1 MENKEVKKILRD
13 AKYSRDN
20 GDFANALAL
29 LHALNN
35 AFPAQATYRYLLAV
49 TYYEGRNLEA
59 ALLYAREAL
68 AIDEKHKET
77 YELLGDIYTKLE
89 DKNLAE
95 ENYLYA
101 YQIDPEYTFVEEKLV
116 NLYLKKENYD
126 AVVKICDNMMRYI
139 PIDISTV
146 KSRGLTMIY
155 YGALI
160 KKGMALIYLKK
171 YPEAIDALIY
181 LIEFDK
187 ITKSPWSEDLYS
199 FLDRDE
205 YISLFKM
212 CFKLK
217 NEEKTTEYKTII
229 TEHYNVTQEEIT
241 ALEKEAEN
249 DIMMPQQK
257 KW

>member
-49 TYYEGRNLEA
+49 TYYESRNLEA
-59 ALLYAREAL
+59 ALRYAREAL

-89 DKNLAE
+89 DKDLAE

-155 YGALI
+155 HGALI
-160 KKGMALIYLKK
+160 KKRKALIYLKK
-171 YPEAIDALIY
+171 YPEAIDALLYWLDFKKLVKLPGSEEPYY
-181 LIEFDK
+181 LFDK
-187 ITKSPWSEDLYS
+187 EIYV
-199 FLDRDE
+199 
-205 YISLFKM
+205 SLFKM
-212 CFKLK
+212 YYKLK
-217 NEEKTTEYKTII
+217 NEGKTSEYKAILI
-229 TEHYNVTQEEIT
+229 EHYKVSDQEIT

-249 DIMMPQQK
+249 DIMIIHQRYP
-257 KW
+257 

>member
-1 MENKEVKKILRD
+1 MDNKEVKKILRD

-35 AFPAQATYRYLLAV
+35 TFPAQATYRYLLAV
-49 TYYEGRNLEA
+49 TYYESRNLEA

-68 AIDEKHKET
+68 AIDQKHKET

-89 DKNLAE
+89 DKDLAE

-101 YQIDPEYTFVEEKLV
+101 YQIDPEYTFVEEKLID
-116 NLYLKKENYD
+116 LYLDKKNYE
-126 AVVKICDNMMRYI
+126 AVVQICDNMMQHI

-155 YGALI
+155 YGAVI
-160 KKGMALIYLKK
+160 SKVMALIYLKN
-171 YPEAIDALIY
+171 YIDAIDALLY
-181 LIEFDK
+181 WLDFQK
-187 ITKSPWSEDLYS
+187 KVKLPSSEEPYS
-199 FLDRDE
+199 FLDKDI

-212 CFKLK
+212 NYKLV
-217 NEEKTTEYKTII
+217 NNEKTSEYKAIL

-249 DIMMPQQK
+249 DIIM
-257 KW
+257 

>member
-1 MENKEVKKILRD
+1 MQNKEVKKILRD
-13 AKYSRDN
+13 AKYSGDN

-35 AFPAQATYRYLLAV
+35 TFPAQATYRYLLAV
-49 TYYEGRNLEA
+49 TYYESRNLEA

-89 DKNLAE
+89 DKDLAE

-126 AVVKICDNMMRYI
+126 TVVKICDNMMRYI

-146 KSRGLTMIY
+146 KSREFTMTY

-171 YPEAIDALIY
+171 YPEAIDAMIY
-181 LIEFDK
+181 WLDLK
-187 ITKSPWSEDLYS
+187 IIIKSPSSDEAYS
-199 FLDRDE
+199 FINKDT
-205 YISLFKM
+205 YISVFKM
-212 CFKLK
+212 YYKLK
-217 NEEKTTEYKTII
+217 NKEKTSEYKKIL

>member
-49 TYYEGRNLEA
+49 TYYESRNLEA
-59 ALLYAREAL
+59 ALLYSREAL

-77 YELLGDIYTKLE
+77 YELLGNIYTKLD
-89 DKNLAE
+89 DKDLAE

-101 YQIDPEYTFVEEKLV
+101 YQIDPQYTFVEEKLV
-116 NLYLKKENYD
+116 DLYLDKENYE

-160 KKGMALIYLKK
+160 SKVMALTYLKK
-171 YPEAIDALIY
+171 YPEAIDALLYWLDLKRI
-181 LIEFDK
+181 I
-187 ITKSPWSEDLYS
+187 KSPSSDEAYS
-199 FLDRDE
+199 FINKDI

-212 CFKLK
+212 NYKLVNK
-217 NEEKTTEYKTII
+217 EKTSEYKAIL
-229 TEHYNVTQEEIT
+229 TEHYNVSDEELT
-241 ALEKEAEN
+241 GFEKEAEN
-249 DIMMPQQK
+249 DIVMP
-257 KW
+257 